1 MKNNYIEILKEIRT
15 YLRLHNRVLFDKL
28 DTMLQEIE
36 LAKTKRNKRVLEQI
50 TEKRK
55 LDPNYGREKKRREKK
70 NGIKEL

>member
-28 DTMLQEIE
+28 DKMIVEIE
-36 LAKTKRNKRVLEQI
+36 LAKSKRNERVLEQI

-55 LDPNYGREKKRREKK
+55 IIE
-70 NGIKEL
+70 

>member
-28 DTMLQEIE
+28 NNMIQEIE
-36 LAKTKRNKRVLEQI
+36 LAKSKRNERVLEQI

-55 LDPNYGREKKRREKK
+55 LDPSYAREMKRREKK
-70 NGIKEL
+70 NES

>member
-28 DTMLQEIE
+28 DKMIVEIE
-36 LAKTKRNKRVLEQI
+36 LAKSKRNERVLEQI

-55 LDPNYGREKKRREKK
+55 IDPSYAREKKRREKK
-70 NGIKEL
+70 NES

>member
-28 DTMLQEIE
+28 DNMIQEIE
-36 LAKTKRNKRVLEQI
+36 LAKYKRNERVLEQI

-55 LDPNYGREKKRREKK
+55 TNPNYAREKSRSDK
-70 NGIKEL
+70 